1 MIMRWRHLL
10 ITIFIIPYLIIY
22 AIIAIFFID
31 LISGINWIL
40 DLLVFAIFG
49 FLWIIPT
56 IPFVNWLAKNE
67 S

>member
-1 MIMRWRHLL
+1 MRWRHLL

-40 DLLVFAIFG
+40 DLLVYAIFG

-56 IPFVNWLAKNE
+56 ITFVNWLAKNE

>member
-1 MIMRWRHLL
+1 MRWRHLL

-22 AIIAIFFID
+22 SIVAIFCID

-40 DLLVFAIFG
+40 DLLVYAIFG
-49 FLWIIPT
+49 ILWIIPT
-56 IPFVNWLAKNE
+56 IPIVNWLAKNE

>member
-40 DLLVFAIFG
+40 DLLVYAIIG